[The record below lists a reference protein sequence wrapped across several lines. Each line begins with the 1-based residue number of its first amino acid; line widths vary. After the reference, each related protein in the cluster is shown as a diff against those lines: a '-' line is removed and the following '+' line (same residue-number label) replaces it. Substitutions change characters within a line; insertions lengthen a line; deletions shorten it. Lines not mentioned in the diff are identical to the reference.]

1 MPSLLI
7 LASLS
12 AILAIIWWRSN
23 LRTKNRPPFPPSPP
37 SDPLIGNVRYLP
49 KKRPELAYINWGKE
63 YKTDILYL
71 NLLGQPLVVLFKL
84 EDAVQFL
91 NKQGAKTSDRPT
103 FDFFFEAGWGETTLT
118 FMSSGPQMRKH
129 RRMFQNALTPSNCL
143 QYREAQMEEARKLIS
158 RFLEA
163 PDHWRNHLATF
174 AMTVV
179 LRIAY
184 GITVTG
190 MDDPFLK
197 LIMSSSESVGRGG
210 GAGTSMV
217 DLFPIIRKLPQW
229 FTFIPSLKLARDCR
243 AQIIEMQESPYQV
256 VKDEM
261 AQGKAP
267 PSFTKHLLQEAAREK
282 DVEKGE
288 SKYEITQD
296 DIKGA
301 AGTIFGAGSETTWTT
316 LAFFVLHMI
325 QNPEVQKRAQQEIDS
340 VIGNTRLPNFDDQ
353 PNLPYINRVLQETMR
368 LDPATPN
375 GVPHRSS
382 EDTVYKGYFI
392 PKGSL
397 IIASVR
403 AINYDP
409 EVYTDPETF
418 NPGRYLPVSSG
429 GAGEPFPVSQFGFG
443 RRVCPGAHLGT
454 ASLWIVVATIFATV
468 NIGMPK
474 DKQGKEYMPNP
485 EIITGFASRSEP
497 FDCEI
502 TARSEK
508 IARLL
513 SKS

>member
-1 MPSLLI
+1 MPSLLL

-12 AILAIIWWRSN
+12 AIFLIIWWQSK
-23 LRTKNRPPFPPSPP
+23 LRTRNRPPLPPSPP

-84 EDAVQFL
+84 NDAVQL
-91 NKQGAKTSDRPT
+91 LDKQGAKTSDRPR

-129 RRMFQNALTPSNCL
+129 RRIFQNALTPSNCL
-143 QYREAQMEEARKLIS
+143 QYREAQIEEARKLVA
-158 RFLEA
+158 RFLEK
-163 PDHWRNHLATF
+163 PTDWRNHIVTF

-197 LIMSSSESVGRGG
+197 LIMSSSDSVGRGG
-210 GAGTSMV
+210 SAGTSMV

-229 FTFIPSLKLARDCR
+229 FTLIPSLKLARDCR
-243 AQIIEMQESPYQV
+243 AEIIEMQESPFQF
-256 VKDEM
+256 VKKGM
-261 AQGKAP
+261 
-267 PSFTKHLLQEAAREK
+267 HLLQEATHEI
-282 DVEKGE
+282 DVEKGK
-288 SKYEITQD
+288 SKFEITQD

-325 QNPEVQKRAQQEIDS
+325 QNPEVQKFAQQEIDS
-340 VIGNTRLPNFDDQ
+340 VIGNDRLPNFNDQ

-382 EDTVYKGYFI
+382 EDMVYKGYFI
-392 PKGSL
+392 PKNSL
-397 IIASVR
+397 IIGSVR
-403 AINYDP
+403 AMNYDP
-409 EVYTDPETF
+409 EVYSDPESF
-418 NPGRYLPVSSG
+418 KPDRYLPISSG

-443 RRVCPGAHLGT
+443 RRVCPGAHLG
-454 ASLWIVVATIFATV
+454 AANLWIVLATIFATV

-474 DKQGKEYMPNP
+474 DNQGKEYMPDP
-485 EIITGFASRSEP
+485 EIITGFAR
-497 FDCEI
+497 
-502 TARSEK
+502 
-508 IARLL
+508 
-513 SKS
+513 